1 MRGLRAVLGRE
12 LHAYWT
18 TPVAWLFLIAFLLL
32 AGVCTFFLGDFF
44 PRGQADLTA
53 FFIFVP
59 WLLLVLVPAAS
70 MRLWAEE
77 RRGGTFEL
85 LLTLPLTPLAAM
97 LGKFLAAWLFVALAL
112 MLTFPLWLTVNY
124 LGHPDNGAILAAYLG
139 SMLLGGALLAV
150 GACLSAATRN
160 QVVAFVLSLLVGLA
174 YMLSGAPQV
183 QNALA
188 PQLPS
193 GVLQTLLEFSMLAHF
208 QHIARGV
215 LDLGDVLFFVVT
227 IAVWLGAGA
236 LLLKHIEAD

>member
-1 MRGLRAVLGRE
+1 MSGLRAVLGRE
-12 LHAYWT
+12 LYAYWA
-18 TPVAWLFLIAFLLL
+18 TPVAWLFLIVFLLL

-53 FFIFVP
+53 FFDFVP

-150 GACLSAATRN
+150 GTCLSAATRN
-160 QVVAFVLSLLVGLA
+160 QVVAFMLSLVVGLA
-174 YMLSGAPQV
+174 YLLSGAPQV
-183 QNALA
+183 QDALA
-188 PQLPS
+188 PLLPP
-193 GVLQTLLEFSMLAHF
+193 GVVQALFEFSMLAHF

-227 IAVWLGAGA
+227 IAVWLCAGA
-236 LLLKHIEAD
+236 LLLKHVEAD